1 MRTLPIS
8 VPPATQ
14 PSKDVSISYLH
25 TGCGADVYLKFSH
38 GRLRAIIR
46 IGPTDPTTNTFP
58 IAELDPAEFALVLQA
73 ERTSALASIAEALDV
88 DGDLSIASSLATIAS
103 ELNASDTGGLAH
115 RLLSL
120 LEGKPFAGVDRA
132 AAPESLQHVAEPAPI
147 AEAVQ
152 RGIEAIR
159 DIEEP

>member
-1 MRTLPIS
+1 MP
-8 VPPATQ
+8 
-14 PSKDVSISYLH
+14 H
-25 TGCGADVYLKFSH
+25 F
-38 GRLRAIIR
+38 RAIQPKPPDQELAHVHTATGGDLYIKR
-46 IGPTDPTTNTFP
+46 SSAGRMRFVVRTGPTDPATNTFP
-58 IAELDPAEFALVLQA
+58 SVEIDRDEFALVLEA
-73 ERTSALASIAEALDV
+73 ERTFQLGCIAEALDV

-115 RLLSL
+115 RLLAL